1 MDNVPTIRRAC
12 PEDAP
17 AILDCITAA
26 YGHYVARIG
35 KAPAPMVADYVKVV
49 QRDDVFVLTIG
60 ATIVGVL
67 VLVKQQHSILL
78 DNVAVYPDHQGQ
90 GFGRRLI
97 ILAEETAR
105 NAGFDTVMLY
115 TNEQMT
121 ENIDL
126 YKKLGFEEIER
137 KDEKGYRRVYM
148 RKMI

>member
-1 MDNVPTIRRAC
+1 M
-12 PEDAP
+12 
-17 AILDCITAA
+17 
-26 YGHYVARIG
+26 YS
-35 KAPAPMVADYVKVV
+35 
-49 QRDDVFVLTIG
+49 TIG

-78 DNVAVYPDHQGQ
+78 DNVAVHPDHQGQ

-121 ENIDL
+121 ENIEL

-137 KDEKGYRRVYM
+137 KEEKGYRRVYM